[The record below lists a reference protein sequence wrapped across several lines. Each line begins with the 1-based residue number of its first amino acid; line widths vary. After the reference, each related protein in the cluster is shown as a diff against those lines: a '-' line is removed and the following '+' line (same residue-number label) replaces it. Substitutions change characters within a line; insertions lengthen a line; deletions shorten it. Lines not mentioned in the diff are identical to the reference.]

1 MTWLVITGRP
11 EVLTVGSGV
20 ALGALT
26 LMAAQV
32 VDAGPAVQASPSG
45 AVVDLNIAPESTP
58 SLLAHT
64 LEVVDFLDTLQGALS
79 GAWLGQTLV
88 DIAFTPLANVP
99 GWTPALIASNL
110 INAGSS
116 MMTGTLKA
124 VINIDFAL
132 KALGPLGTGT
142 LEVVDQVITGPSI
155 LTRLLGTVINIQ
167 FTLLTVVSQ
176 RTGAAVRSISSFV
189 GANSTVH
196 TRV

>member
-1 MTWLVITGRP
+1 MTWLVVAGRP
-11 EVLTVGSGV
+11 EILAVRSSV
-20 ALGALT
+20 ALGTLT

-32 VDAGPAVQASPSG
+32 VDAGPAVEASPSG

-88 DIAFTPLANVP
+88 DIALTPLAHVP
-99 GWTPALIASNL
+99 GRTPALITSNL
-110 INAGSS
+110 IHAGSTV
-116 MMTGTLKA
+116 MTGTLEA

-132 KALGPLGTGT
+132 KALGPFGTGT
-142 LEVVDQVITGPSI
+142 LEVVDQVITGSSI
-155 LTRLLGTVINIQ
+155 LTGLLGTVINIQ
-167 FTLLTVVSQ
+167 FTLLSVVSQ
-176 RTGAAVRSISSFV
+176 RTGATVSSISSFV

-196 TRV
+196 ARI

>member
-1 MTWLVITGRP
+1 MTWPVVTGRP

-58 SLLAHT
+58 ALLAHT

-88 DIAFTPLANVP
+88 DIALTPLAHVP
-99 GWTPALIASNL
+99 GRTPALITSNL
-110 INAGSS
+110 IHAGSTV
-116 MMTGTLKA
+116 MTGTLEA

-132 KALGPLGTGT
+132 KALGPFGTGT
-142 LEVVDQVITGPSI
+142 LEVVDQVITGSSI
-155 LTRLLGTVINIQ
+155 LTGLLGTVINIQ
-167 FTLLTVVSQ
+167 FTLLSVVSQ
-176 RTGAAVRSISSFV
+176 RTGATVSSISSFV

-196 TRV
+196 ARI